1 MDDVAPANSSS
12 PSWRRVLQP
21 NVVWLGLVSCLTDV
35 ASEMVYPLLPMFLA
49 GLVTVQGAA
58 VYVGIM
64 DGIAETTAGV
74 LKLLSGRWSDRSG
87 RRKPWALA
95 GYGLSTVVRP
105 LAALAVSGWHVVG
118 LRFLDRIGKGLRT
131 SPRDALLAGTVD
143 ADVRGLAFSFHRM
156 MDHIGAVTGP
166 LVALAVLSIMV
177 GQTSLWKAGPATDAA
192 TMHALRWVFGLSL
205 MPGVIALI
213 ALWGGVREK
222 RTQNAERRTQN
233 KGVLSGSQ
241 KEEERSKKQEDVTLD
256 TGRSTLPKG
265 FYVFLV
271 GVGLFALGNSSD
283 LFLVLYAQD
292 RLGLG
297 AGSVISLWV
306 ILHLAKIAFSLPGGR
321 FSDRFGRARSIL
333 IGWFVYM
340 AVYGAMP
347 FASGLVQVIGLLVL
361 YGAYYGMTEGAERAL
376 VADFVPG
383 AQRGW
388 AFGLYHAVVA
398 MAALPASL
406 LFGVLFAKAGPTAAF
421 LTGAALAAGAIGVL
435 SVLVL
440 ARRRQALSV

>member
-1 MDDVAPANSSS
+1 MDDAAPTN
-12 PSWRRVLQP
+12 PSKTPWRRVLQP

-58 VYVGIM
+58 VYVGVM
-64 DGIAETTAGV
+64 DGIAETTAGL

-95 GYGLSTVVRP
+95 GYGLSTLVRP
-105 LAALAVSGWHVVG
+105 VAALAIAGWHVVG

-166 LVALAVLSIMV
+166 LLALGILSVMA
-177 GQTSLWKAGPATDAA
+177 GQTSLWKAGPTTDTA
-192 TMHALRWVFGLSL
+192 TMHALRWVFALSL
-205 MPGVIALI
+205 IPGLIALV
-213 ALWGGVREK
+213 ALWGGVTE
-222 RTQNAERRTQN
+222 A
-233 KGVLSGSQ
+233 
-241 KEEERSKKQEDVTLD
+241 RSKKQEVRGKEQENGTLNA
-256 TGRSTLPKG
+256 GRSTLPKG
-265 FYVFLV
+265 FYVFL
-271 GVGLFALGNSSD
+271 GAVGLFALGNSSD

-297 AGSVISLWV
+297 AGSVIGLWV
-306 ILHLAKIAFSLPGGR
+306 MLHLSKITFSLPGGR

-333 IGWFVYM
+333 IGWFIYM

-347 FASGLVQVIGLLVL
+347 LAGGLFQVIGLLIV

-376 VADFVPG
+376 VADFVP
-383 AQRGW
+383 ASQRGW
-388 AFGLYHAVVA
+388 AFGLYYAVVA

-406 LFGVLFAKAGPTAAF
+406 LFGVLFAKAGPTTAF
-421 LTGAALAAGAIGVL
+421 LTGAALAAGATVML
-435 SVLVL
+435 SILVL
-440 ARRRQALSV
+440 GHRRDGSK

>member
-1 MDDVAPANSSS
+1 MDDAARTDVSKPV
-12 PSWRRVLQP
+12 WRRVLLR
-21 NVVWLGLVSCLTDV
+21 NVVWLGVVSCLTDV

-58 VYVGIM
+58 VYVGLM
-64 DGIAETTAGV
+64 DGIAETTAGL

-87 RRKPWALA
+87 LRKPWALG
-95 GYGLSTVVRP
+95 GYGLSTVIRP
-105 LAALAVSGWHVVG
+105 LGALATAGWHVVG

-131 SPRDALLAGTVD
+131 SPRDALLAATVD

-166 LVALAVLSIMV
+166 LVALAILSMMV
-177 GQTSLWKAGPATDAA
+177 GEASLWKAGPATDAG
-192 TMHALRWVFGLSL
+192 TMHALRWVFAISL
-205 MPGVIALI
+205 IPGLI
-213 ALWGGVREK
+213 ATAVLWGGV
-222 RTQNAERRTQN
+222 AE
-233 KGVLSGSQ
+233 V
-241 KEEERSKKQEDVTLD
+241 RSKTQEARSKTEEDRE
-256 TGRSTLPKG
+256 TGAGGAALPRG
-265 FYVFLV
+265 FYVFLAA
-271 GVGLFALGNSSD
+271 VGLFALGNSSD
-283 LFLVLYAQD
+283 LFLVLYAQE

-297 AGSVISLWV
+297 AGSVIGLWV
-306 ILHLAKIAFSLPGGR
+306 MLHLAKIAFSLPGGR
-321 FSDRFGRARSIL
+321 FSDRFGKAKSIL
-333 IGWFVYM
+333 IGWFIYM

-347 FASGLVQVIGLLVL
+347 FAGGLVHVIGLLIV

-376 VADFVPG
+376 VADYVPA

-421 LTGAALAAGAIGVL
+421 LTGAALAAGATGVL
-435 SVLVL
+435 SVVLVL
-440 ARRRQALSV
+440 GQRRSSAQRGEECA

>member
-1 MDDVAPANSSS
+1 MDDAAPVN
-12 PSWRRVLQP
+12 PSNPPWRRVLQP

-64 DGIAETTAGV
+64 DGIAETTAGL

-87 RRKPWALA
+87 QRKPWALA

-105 LAALAVSGWHVVG
+105 LSALAISGWHVVG

-131 SPRDALLAGTVD
+131 SPRDALLAATVD

-166 LVALAVLSIMV
+166 LLALTILSVMV
-177 GQTSLWKAGPATDAA
+177 GQTTLWKAGPATGAP
-192 TMHALRWVFGLSL
+192 TMHALRWVFGLSVI
-205 MPGVIALI
+205 PGMIALI
-213 ALWGGVREK
+213 ALGAGV
-222 RTQNAERRTQN
+222 
-233 KGVLSGSQ
+233 
-241 KEEERSKKQEDVTLD
+241 KETRSKKQEV
-256 TGRSTLPKG
+256 RSKTTEENPTRIGGTLPG
-265 FYVFLV
+265 SFYVFLV
-271 GVGLFALGNSSD
+271 AVGLFALGNSSD

-297 AGSVISLWV
+297 AGSVIGLWV

-333 IGWFVYM
+333 IGWFMYV

-347 FASGLVQVIGLLVL
+347 FAGGLVQVIGLLIA

-406 LFGVLFAKAGPTAAF
+406 LFGVLFAKAGPSAAF
-421 LTGAALAAGAIGVL
+421 LTGAALATGATVVL
-435 SVLVL
+435 SVLAL
-440 ARRRQALSV
+440 GQRWQALSV

>member
-1 MDDVAPANSSS
+1 MDDVALTNASKTP
-12 PSWRRVLQP
+12 WRKVLQP

-64 DGIAETTAGV
+64 DGIAETTAGI
-74 LKLLSGRWSDRSG
+74 LKFLSGRWSDRSG
-87 RRKPWALA
+87 LRKPWALA
-95 GYGLSTVVRP
+95 GYGLSTIVRP
-105 LAALAVSGWHVVG
+105 LSALAMAGWHVVG

-166 LVALAVLSIMV
+166 ILALAILSIMV
-177 GQTSLWKAGPATDAA
+177 GQTSLWKAGPTTGAA
-192 TMHALRWVFGLSL
+192 TMQALRWVFALSL
-205 MPGVIALI
+205 IPGLIALI
-213 ALWGGVREK
+213 VLWAGVTE
-222 RTQNAERRTQN
+222 TRRQ
-233 KGVLSGSQ
+233 KSEDRSQ
-241 KEEERSKKQEDVTLD
+241 KKDQDGTLNA
-256 TGRSTLPKG
+256 GHGALPRG
-265 FYVFLV
+265 FYMFL
-271 GVGLFALGNSSD
+271 GAVGLFALGNSSD
-283 LFLVLYAQD
+283 LFLVLYAQE

-306 ILHLAKIAFSLPGGR
+306 MLHLSKIVFSLPGGR
-321 FSDRFGRARSIL
+321 FSDRFGRGKAIL
-333 IGWFVYM
+333 IGWFIYM
-340 AVYGAMP
+340 AVYGTMP
-347 FASGLVQVIGLLVL
+347 FASDLVHVLGLLLV

-376 VADFVPG
+376 VADFVPA

-406 LFGVLFAKAGPTAAF
+406 LFGVLFAKAGPTTAF
-421 LTGAALAAGAIGVL
+421 LIGAALAAGATGVL
-435 SVLVL
+435 SVQVL
-440 ARRRQALSV
+440 GHKRGGSK

>member
-1 MDDVAPANSSS
+1 MDDSALTNASKTP
-12 PSWRRVLQP
+12 WHKVLQP

-35 ASEMVYPLLPMFLA
+35 SSEMVYPLLPMFLA

-87 RRKPWALA
+87 QRKPWALA
-95 GYGLSTVVRP
+95 GYGLSTIVRP
-105 LAALAVSGWHVVG
+105 VAALAIAGWHVVG

-166 LVALAVLSIMV
+166 LLALAILSIMV
-177 GQTSLWKAGPATDAA
+177 GQTSLWKAGPATDDA
-192 TMHALRWVFGLSL
+192 TMYALRWIFGLSL
-205 MPGVIALI
+205 IPGMIALA
-213 ALWGGVREK
+213 ALWGGVRENRSQK
-222 RTQNAERRTQN
+222 SED
-233 KGVLSGSQ
+233 GSQ
-241 KEEERSKKQEDVTLD
+241 KKEENSTLN
-256 TGRSTLPKG
+256 TGRSALPKG
-265 FYVFLV
+265 FYVFL
-271 GVGLFALGNSSD
+271 GAVGLFALGNSSD

-292 RLGLG
+292 RLRLG
-297 AGSVISLWV
+297 AGSVIGLWV
-306 ILHLAKIAFSLPGGR
+306 ILHLSKITFSLPGGR
-321 FSDRFGRARSIL
+321 FADRLGKGKAIL
-333 IGWFVYM
+333 IGWFIYM
-340 AVYGAMP
+340 AVYGVMP
-347 FASGLVQVIGLLVL
+347 LANGLVQVLGLLIV
-361 YGAYYGMTEGAERAL
+361 YGAYYGMSEGAERAL
-376 VADFVPG
+376 VADFVP
-383 AQRGW
+383 ASQRGW

-406 LFGVLFAKAGPTAAF
+406 LFGVLFAKAGPTTAF
-421 LTGAALAAGAIGVL
+421 LTGAALAAGATGVL

-440 ARRRQALSV
+440 RHRQ